1 MDWLYKHWA
10 KATPFLAIYSL
21 VLLWLYVKEMNYALF
36 LIWLQTP
43 IYWIHEWEEYLLPGG
58 FLEFFNTKVFRS
70 RRGDWPLTLAGSF
83 WINIPL
89 VYIALPL
96 AGILSHFFGVEF
108 GLWAAYFSALNA
120 LAHVVMFF
128 VFGRKYNPGLVI
140 SILLNIPV
148 GIYTVYY
155 FLSNGLVTPT
165 VNIVS
170 IIVGILAQAS
180 MMIYG
185 FGFLKP
191 KMTDEDRI

>member
-1 MDWLYKHWA
+1 MGKTKYYYE
-10 KATPFLAIYSL
+10 LA
-21 VLLWLYVKEMNYALF
+21 
-36 LIWLQTP
+36 LQTLG
-43 IYWIHEWEEYLLPGG
+43 EGDA
-58 FLEFFNTKVFRS
+58 FS
-70 RRGDWPLTLAGSF
+70 RHLFIDF
-83 WINIPL
+83 
-89 VYIALPL
+89 
-96 AGILSHFFGVEF
+96 
-108 GLWAAYFSALNA
+108 A

-128 VFGRKYNPGLVI
+128 VFGRKYNPGLII